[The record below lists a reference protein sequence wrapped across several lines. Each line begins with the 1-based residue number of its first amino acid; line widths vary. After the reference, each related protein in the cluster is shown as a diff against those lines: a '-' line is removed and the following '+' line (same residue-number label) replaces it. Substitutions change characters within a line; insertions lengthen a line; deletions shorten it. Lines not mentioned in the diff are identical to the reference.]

1 MALSVGATAP
11 DFTLKRKTPE
21 GLVDVRLSD
30 LRGRK
35 VVLLFFPLAFTSVC
49 TEEMC
54 RMTEGLNAYERLEAS
69 ILAVSVDSPFAQEAW
84 AQQEG
89 IRIPLLS
96 DLNKEVARSY
106 GVLLPAVLG
115 IGDVAARAAF
125 VIDREGKIAYAEVT
139 PNPTVLPRFSAI
151 EEAVTQLV

>member
-1 MALSVGATAP
+1 MALPVGAAAP
-11 DFTLKRKTPE
+11 DFALKRKIPE
-21 GLVDVRLSD
+21 GLEEVRLSAF
-30 LRGRK
+30 RGRK

-54 RMTEGLNAYERLEAS
+54 RMTEGLNAYERLDAS

-84 AQQEG
+84 AQREG

-96 DLNKEVARSY
+96 DLNKEVARAY
-106 GVLLPAVLG
+106 DVLLPGLLG

-125 VIDREGKIAYAEVT
+125 VIDRQGKIAYAEVT
-139 PNPTVLPRFSAI
+139 PNPSVLPQFSAI
-151 EEAVTQLV
+151 EEAVRRIG

>member
-1 MALSVGATAP
+1 MALPVGAAAP

-21 GLVDVRLSD
+21 GLVDVALSSF
-30 LRGRK
+30 RGKK

-54 RMTEGLNAYERLEAS
+54 RMTDGIQEYARLDAS
-69 ILAVSVDSPFAQEAW
+69 VLAVSVDSPFSQEAW
-84 AQQEG
+84 AQKEG

-96 DLNKEVARSY
+96 DLNKEVSRAY
-106 GVLLPAVLG
+106 GVLFPGVLG

-125 VIDREGKIAYAEVT
+125 VIDREGKIAYSEVT
-139 PNPTVLPRFSAI
+139 PNPTVLPDFSAI
-151 EEAVTQLV
+151 EAAVRNLP

>member
-1 MALSVGATAP
+1 MALPVGAEAP

-21 GLVDVRLSD
+21 GLVEVRLSSF
-30 LRGRK
+30 RGKK

-54 RMTEGLNAYERLEAS
+54 RMTGGLNDYERLDAS

-84 AQQEG
+84 AQREG

-96 DLNKEVARSY
+96 DLNKEVSKAY
-106 GVLLPAVLG
+106 GVLLPRVLG
-115 IGDVAARAAF
+115 IGDVAARAVF
-125 VIDREGKIAYAEVT
+125 VLDREGKIAYSEQT
-139 PNPTVLPRFSAI
+139 PNPTVLPQFSAM
-151 EEAVTQLV
+151 EEAVARLA

>member
-1 MALSVGATAP
+1 MALPIGAAAP
-11 DFTLKRKTPE
+11 DFKLKRKTPE
-21 GLVDVRLSD
+21 GLVEVGLSSF
-30 LRGRK
+30 RGKK

-54 RMTEGLNAYERLEAS
+54 RMTEEFNAYERLDAS

-84 AQQEG
+84 AQKEG

-96 DLNKEVARSY
+96 DLNKEVCRAY
-106 GVLLPAVLG
+106 GVLLPGLLG

-125 VIDREGKIAYAEVT
+125 VIDREGKIAHSEVT
-139 PNPTVLPRFSAI
+139 PSPTVLPQFSAI
-151 EEAVTQLV
+151 EESVRGLA

>member
-1 MALSVGATAP
+1 M
-11 DFTLKRKTPE
+11 
-21 GLVDVRLSD
+21 
-30 LRGRK
+30 
-35 VVLLFFPLAFTSVC
+35 
-49 TEEMC
+49 TEE
-54 RMTEGLNAYERLEAS
+54 LNAYERLDAS

-84 AQQEG
+84 AQREG

-96 DLNKEVARSY
+96 DLNKAVARSY

-139 PNPTVLPRFSAI
+139 ANPTVLPRFSAL
-151 EEAVTQLV
+151 EEAVTHLA

>member
-1 MALSVGATAP
+1 MTPPVGTAAP
-11 DFTLKRKTPE
+11 DFALKSKTPE
-21 GLVDVRLSD
+21 GLVEVCLSAF
-30 LRGRK
+30 RGRK

-54 RMTEGLNAYERLEAS
+54 RMTEGLKAYERLEAS

-84 AQQEG
+84 AQREG

-96 DLNKEVARSY
+96 DLNKEVARAY
-106 GVLLPAVLG
+106 GVLLPGVLG

-125 VIDREGKIAYAEVT
+125 VIDRQGKIAYGEVT
-139 PNPTVLPRFSAI
+139 ANPTILPRFSAI
-151 EEAVTQLV
+151 EEAVGSLD

>member
-1 MALSVGATAP
+1 MALSVGAAAP
-11 DFTLKRKTPE
+11 DFTLKQKTPE
-21 GLVDVRLSD
+21 GLIDVRLSSF
-30 LRGRK
+30 RGRK

-54 RMTEGLNAYERLEAS
+54 RMTDSLNGYERLEAS

-84 AQQEG
+84 AQREG

-96 DLNKEVARSY
+96 DLNKEVSQAY
-106 GVLLPAVLG
+106 GVLLPRVLG

-125 VIDREGKIAYAEVT
+125 VIDRAGKIAYTEIT
-139 PNPTVLPRFSAI
+139 PNPTMLPQFPAI
-151 EEAVTQLV
+151 EEAVGRLD